1 MMEMSVIAVEILLI
15 ILLVIANGI
24 FAMSEIALVSSRKAR
39 LQQWANAGNAKAR
52 VALEL
57 ANAPGRFLST
67 IQIGITLVGIL
78 AGAFGGATIAEK
90 LAAALSDVPW
100 IAPYRYAIGLGV
112 VVLGITYLSLI
123 LGELVPKQLALSHPE
138 RLAAA
143 VASPMHL
150 LSRIAA
156 PVVWLLTVSVE
167 AVVRLL
173 GIRAEAEPPVTEGEI
188 KVLMQQ
194 GTEAGVFES
203 AEHEMVRAVLRL
215 GDWRVGAVMTL
226 RTEIVWL
233 DLDDTPEDIQRQII
247 NSTHHSRLLVCQ
259 GSLDH
264 VLGVVHT
271 KDLLVQSLA
280 EQRIDLAVAMQRPV
294 FVPESIRA
302 LDVLEL
308 FKQSGNHMVLV
319 VDEFG
324 SIQGLVTLHDI
335 LEAVVGDMPAAGEE
349 VEPRAVQ
356 RDDGSWLLD
365 GLLPVDELKERFHL
379 GPMPGE
385 EQDAYQT
392 LGGFVMTQLGRI
404 PVVTDHFAWGELRF
418 EVVDMDGHRVDKILV
433 TPITPGSAPETAGT
447 VTC

>member
-1 MMEMSVIAVEILLI
+1 MSAIAVEILLI
-15 ILLVIANGI
+15 VLLVLANGV
-24 FAMSEIALVSSRKAR
+24 FAMSEMAVVSSRKAR
-39 LQQWANAGNAKAR
+39 LQQWAKAGNAKAG

-57 ANAPGRFLST
+57 ANAPSRFLST

-100 IAPYRYAIGLGV
+100 LAPYRHAIGLGV

-123 LGELVPKQLALSHPE
+123 FGELVPKQLALSRPE
-138 RLAAA
+138 RLAVA
-143 VASPMHL
+143 VASPMRL

-156 PVVWLLTVSVE
+156 PVVWLLTVSIE
-167 AVVRLL
+167 SVVWLL
-173 GIRAEAEPPVTEGEI
+173 GIRPAAEPPVTEGEI

-194 GTEAGVFES
+194 GTEAGVFEA
-203 AEHEMVRAVLRL
+203 AEHDMVQAVLRL
-215 GDWRVGAVMTL
+215 GDWRVGTVMTL
-226 RTEIVWL
+226 RTDIVWL
-233 DLDDTPEDIQRQII
+233 DLDDTPEEIRRQII
-247 NSTHHSRLLVCQ
+247 NSAHHSRLPICQ

-280 EQRIDLAVAMQRPV
+280 EQRIDLVVAMQGPV

-308 FKQSGNHMVLV
+308 FKQSGNHMALV

-335 LEAVVGDMPAAGEE
+335 LEAVVGDVFVAGEA
-349 VEPRAVQ
+349 VGPRAVQ

-365 GLLPVDELKERFHL
+365 GLLPVDELRERFQL
-379 GPMPGE
+379 APLPGA
-385 EQDAYQT
+385 QQGAYQT

-404 PVVTDHFAWGELRF
+404 PAVADHFIWGDRRF
-418 EVVDMDGHRVDKILV
+418 EVVDMDGHRVDKVLV
-433 TPITPGSAPETAGT
+433 TPITPDSASETTGT
-447 VTC
+447 VS